1 MSITRY
7 LDEFDADPETKRV
20 LAVALEMTR
29 ASLRLTDNLVDGV
42 IAKQIVELAK
52 TGERN
57 PDLLCEAALK
67 KLHGICIAT
76 STLRAKR
83 RASPLG
89 LASLLLSLAVCRS
102 RMNCGT
108 HLKGSHSLSLLFRL

>member
-1 MSITRY
+1 MPIS
-7 LDEFDADPETKRV
+7 KRRRFWG
-20 LAVALEMTR
+20 VALER
-29 ASLRLTDNLVDGV
+29 ARVSLGLDKFAHGI
-42 IAKQIVELAK
+42 IARRIVELAK

>member
-1 MSITRY
+1 MLFRSANWWPRRWPSCTQ
-7 LDEFDADPETKRV
+7 LCFDAW
-20 LAVALEMTR
+20 
-29 ASLRLTDNLVDGV
+29 LTDDLAHGI

-52 TGERN
+52 PGERN

-108 HLKGSHSLSLLFRL
+108 HLKGSH